1 MVALDTV
8 TAKSALSGGLA
19 VRDLTVKFGGL
30 SAITDVTLTLEL
42 GEIVGLV
49 GPNGAGKTT
58 LVNVLTGFQKPSS
71 GVVSLEG
78 QDTRTWG
85 ASRFRRKGV
94 ARTFQSGRL
103 FGKLSVLENAEVSA
117 IAMGAG
123 KAEAYSRSIE
133 LLEWVG
139 LREMLHRPAESLAY
153 TDQRRLDIARA
164 LCSNAKYVLLD
175 EPAAGMSDAE
185 CDDLMHLIQKMPSKF
200 DCAVL
205 LIEHNMHV
213 VMGLSTRIHVLDGG
227 KTIVE
232 GLPAEV
238 QANEGFL
245 RAYLGAEIVE

>member
-1 MVALDTV
+1 M
-8 TAKSALSGGLA
+8 A
-19 VRDLTVKFGGL
+19 VSELTVKFGGL
-30 SAITDVTLTLEL
+30 AAISDVTLSLCV
-42 GEIVGLV
+42 GEIVGLI

-71 GVVSLEG
+71 GEVTLNGHE
-78 QDTRTWG
+78 TRKWG
-85 ASRFRRKGV
+85 ASRFRREGV

-117 IAMGAG
+117 IAMGASRD
-123 KAEAYSRSIE
+123 KARKQAVE

-139 LREMLHRPAESLAY
+139 LREVLQRPAESLAY

-164 LCSNAKYVLLD
+164 LCSDAKYVLLD
-175 EPAAGMSDAE
+175 EPAAGMSDTE
-185 CDDLMHLIQKMPSKF
+185 CDDLMHLIRAMPRKF

-213 VMGLSTRIHVLDGG
+213 VMGLSDRLHVLDGG
-227 KTIVE
+227 RTIVE
-232 GLPAEV
+232 GVPAEV
-238 QANEGFL
+238 QAHEAFL